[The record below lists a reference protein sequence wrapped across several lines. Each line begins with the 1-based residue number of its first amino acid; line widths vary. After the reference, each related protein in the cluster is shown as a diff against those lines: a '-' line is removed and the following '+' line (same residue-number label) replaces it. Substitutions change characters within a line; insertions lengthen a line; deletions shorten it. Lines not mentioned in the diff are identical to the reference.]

1 MHPCFTSPRPPVI
14 VSVNLS
20 SLSAFAPLASQG
32 KDVELLFGL
41 DMLKRH
47 QATIDLAK
55 DALIIQ
61 GREIRFLAEHELP
74 KNFKEEE
81 IELDE

>member
-1 MHPCFTSPRPPVI
+1 
-14 VSVNLS
+14 
-20 SLSAFAPLASQG
+20 
-32 KDVELLFGL
+32 
-41 DMLKRH
+41 MLKRH

-74 KNFKEEE
+74 KNFRVEE
-81 IELDE
+81 IESDKCVLA